1 MVPNTVNFGKI
12 ANSKKSRGASKKKSD
27 CHNSGYPYTGE
38 KPAVDTLSP
47 VTKGKKKK

>member
-27 CHNSGYPYTGE
+27 LNNSGFPFTGE
-38 KPAVDTLSP
+38 KPAIDTLSP